1 MRKKLELNVLDV
13 LCGKLGFDVRLVK
26 MPLGGTHKDKQWRW
40 GHAFPKNEIEL
51 IWVLSFHREL
61 VVNCPSTESAWDRRF
76 VLSRIEQTSNS
87 KTSNMIEKQYKTE
100 NT

>member
-61 VVNCPSTESAWDRRF
+61 VANCPRLRVHETV
-76 VLSRIEQTSNS
+76 VLCCLAIEQTSNS